1 MKASTTL
8 DLAVVAGAALLE
20 VALLPGALIGV
31 AAVLAPRYFPLM
43 RRQVQPLV
51 KATLGGRAQGAPPAR
66 KVPEITPPAAPKRLE
81 VTQAVAKTITFRIVV
96 TSLDFTVNYVVLGEL
111 AVAAGLSTFG
121 LVAGPVFYLAHETA
135 WNYLGPSDTEHGVQV
150 FRQLPPD
157 AAVPARWRG
166 LVVSRALAKT
176 VTFRTIASVMDFT
189 VNFVV
194 VGELGT
200 ALLLSASGFVL
211 GPFVYYGHEMVWDRF
226 ASRKA
231 LPAPASA

>member
-8 DLAVVAGAALLE
+8 DLAVITGAALLE
-20 VALLPGALIGV
+20 AALIPGALIGA
-31 AAVLAPRYFPLM
+31 AAVLAPRYFPMM
-43 RRQVQPLV
+43 RRQLQPLV
-51 KATLGGRAQGAPPAR
+51 KATLGGRAQAAPPVRNAR
-66 KVPEITPPAAPKRLE
+66 DVVPPAAPKHFE

-121 LVAGPVFYLAHETA
+121 LVAGPLFYLAHETA
-135 WNYLGPSDTEHGVQV
+135 WNYLGPADTEEGVQV

-157 AAVPARWRG
+157 AVVPAGWRG
-166 LVVSRALAKT
+166 LVISRALAKT
-176 VTFRTIASVMDFT
+176 VTFRTIASAMDFT

-226 ASRKA
+226 TPRKA